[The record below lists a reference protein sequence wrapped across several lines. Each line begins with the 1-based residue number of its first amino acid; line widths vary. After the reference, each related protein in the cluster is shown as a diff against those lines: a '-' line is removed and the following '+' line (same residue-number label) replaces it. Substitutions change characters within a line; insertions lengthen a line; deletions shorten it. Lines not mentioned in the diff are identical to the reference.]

1 MWVSVKGM
9 LGTSTLLDYAIPTWI
24 KILIFQAV
32 ACVGIEIEHN
42 TSMPTN
48 IPTKIVDATGLE
60 YTLGN
65 RIRALKQGM
74 PRLFTPWHSS
84 LYPNLASPTGFEPV
98 LAA

>member
-1 MWVSVKGM
+1 MAKFYGAFDKFVFMVK
-9 LGTSTLLDYAIPTWI
+9 YI
-24 KILIFQAV
+24 KILIMQAV
-32 ACVGIEIEHN
+32 ACVGIEIQHN

-48 IPTKIVDATGLE
+48 IPTKIVDAIGLG
-60 YTLGN
+60 YTSGN
-65 RIRALKQGM
+65 RTEALKQGM

>member
-1 MWVSVKGM
+1 MDKDTYIS
-9 LGTSTLLDYAIPTWI
+9 SCC
-24 KILIFQAV
+24 
-32 ACVGIEIEHN
+32 CVGIEIQHN
-42 TSMPTN
+42 TAMPTN

-60 YTLGN
+60 YTWGN
-65 RIRALKQGM
+65 HTGSLKQGM